1 MKSYFLIESFI
12 RETSEISALV
22 LATDIESP
30 LEHIHEVEQELSSC
44 IASGLVVFDLL
55 ISHGNKRNRFLSAYF
70 DGKKFSSYDFKAS
83 IVSYDVCSR
92 LAATALKQHNTE
104 LNDTLLSK
112 SMKFAVKMGIPF

>member
-1 MKSYFLIESFI
+1 MKSHFLIESYI
-12 RETSEISALV
+12 REKSEISALV

-30 LEHIHEVEQELSSC
+30 LDHIHEVEQELSNC

-55 ISHGNKRNRFLSAYF
+55 ISHGNKRNRFLSAHF
-70 DGKKFSSYDFKAS
+70 DGKKFSSYNFKAS
-83 IVSYDVCSR
+83 IVPYDICSR